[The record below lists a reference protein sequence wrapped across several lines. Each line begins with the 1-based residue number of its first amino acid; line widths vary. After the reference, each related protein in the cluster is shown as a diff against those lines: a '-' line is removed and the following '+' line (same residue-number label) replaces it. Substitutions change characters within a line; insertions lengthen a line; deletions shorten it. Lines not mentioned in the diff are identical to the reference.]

1 MKMAWKGEK
10 IRHALA
16 RKGIKTSV
24 GDKYS
29 KATGDRYHTNKTDK
43 EIKKIL
49 SEEREPPKKAGKKDP
64 WEKVE
69 EQFIRKRMKMDN
81 KKITMKLNAKL
92 WSGRTVKEVASKKAS
107 MKRKKKK

>member
-1 MKMAWKGEK
+1 MAWKGDR

-16 RKGIKTSV
+16 SKGIKTSV
-24 GDKYS
+24 GDKYA
-29 KATGDRYHTNKTDK
+29 KITKDKFHFNKSSK

-49 SEEREPPKKAGKKDP
+49 SEEVEPPKKAGIKDP

-69 EQFIRKRMKMDN
+69 EQFIKKNMKIDN
-81 KKITMKLNAKL
+81 KTLTMKLNAKL
-92 WSGRTVKEVASKKAS
+92 WSGRTLREVASKKAS

>member
-1 MKMAWKGEK
+1 MAWKGEK
-10 IRHALA
+10 TRHALA

-24 GDKYS
+24 GDEYY
-29 KATGDRYHTNKTDK
+29 KATGDRYHYGKTDK

-49 SEEREPPKKAGKKDP
+49 SEEVEPPKKAGKKDP

-81 KKITMKLNAKL
+81 KTLTKKLNAKL
-92 WSGRTVKEVASKKAS
+92 WSGRTVREIAGKKAS
-107 MKRKKKK
+107 LKRKKKK